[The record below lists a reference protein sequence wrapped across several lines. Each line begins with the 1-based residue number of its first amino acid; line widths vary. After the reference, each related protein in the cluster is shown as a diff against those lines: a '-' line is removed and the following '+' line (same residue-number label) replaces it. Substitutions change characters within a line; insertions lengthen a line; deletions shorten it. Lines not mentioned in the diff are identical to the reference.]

1 MWHYSPSTVITMS
14 EQEETTFT
22 ATFDHS
28 SQQWTWDKDYDYGPR
43 PGSPVDVLLK
53 KIEANEHI
61 DHNDFFNY
69 LFMLQNMCSSYARE
83 VIVWIINQ
91 GDLTT
96 ESKLSF
102 AAWKGLY
109 YAYEHEHN
117 KVEWVTQKEYE
128 IVKSMRNAWSKK

>member
-1 MWHYSPSTVITMS
+1 MTIMS

-22 ATFDHS
+22 ATFDHG

-43 PGSPVDVLLK
+43 PGSPVDILLK
-53 KIEANEHI
+53 KIEANEQI
-61 DHNDFFNY
+61 DHKDFFNY
-69 LFMLQNMCSSYARE
+69 LFMLRNMCSSYARD

-91 GDLTT
+91 GDITVDT
-96 ESKLSF
+96 KLSF
-102 AAWKGLY
+102 AAWNGLY

-128 IVKSMRNAWSKK
+128 IVKAMREAWGKK